1 MRASAELSEDRR
13 AVTVCII
20 GLHLFQSGAL
30 ASATVSA
37 CNLRDVL
44 EGLKMI
50 ERHSRQIRVAF
61 LLIHLYH
68 LKSGNMQY
76 LAYSQPPTSVAEA
89 HKADF
94 LEPGVD
100 SVVQM

>member
-1 MRASAELSEDRR
+1 
-13 AVTVCII
+13 
-20 GLHLFQSGAL
+20 
-30 ASATVSA
+30 
-37 CNLRDVL
+37 
-44 EGLKMI
+44 
-50 ERHSRQIRVAF
+50 
-61 LLIHLYH
+61 
-68 LKSGNMQY
+68 MQY